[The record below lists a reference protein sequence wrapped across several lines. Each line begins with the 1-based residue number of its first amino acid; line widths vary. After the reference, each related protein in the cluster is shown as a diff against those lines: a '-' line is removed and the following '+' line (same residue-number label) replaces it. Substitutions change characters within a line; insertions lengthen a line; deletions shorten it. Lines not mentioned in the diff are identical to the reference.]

1 MYSSLDD
8 LVAGERI
15 KVIKEF
21 SDFDNQSI
29 PIGSE
34 WTFKNYTYFP
44 YDGGYTFYFEEGV
57 MRMAEISAADYYVFS
72 HAGEYFVLLKDAP
85 KDTWTQ

>member
-8 LVAGERI
+8 LVAGDRI

-21 SDFDNQSI
+21 SDFDNQLI
-29 PIGSE
+29 PVGSE

-57 MRMAEISAADYYVFS
+57 MRMAEISEPDYYVFS

-85 KDTWTQ
+85 QDTLTK

>member
-8 LVAGERI
+8 LVAGDRI

-21 SDFDNQSI
+21 SDFDNQLI
-29 PIGSE
+29 PLESE

-44 YDGGYTFYFEEGV
+44 YDGGYTFYFEEGSCAWPRFQNLTIMCLA
-57 MRMAEISAADYYVFS
+57 MRANILFC
-72 HAGEYFVLLKDAP
+72 
-85 KDTWTQ
+85 